1 MLILRVA
8 MRAEWT
14 MDKSRQLPSAIEFSP
29 QEDVTQGSIPKGAE
43 VLPVS
48 TPSQKRDSDM
58 V

>member
-1 MLILRVA
+1 
-8 MRAEWT
+8 

-48 TPSQKRDSDM
+48 TPSQKRDNDM